1 MTTLNLGQLAIVWKG
16 AYSGAT
22 TYTKNQAVSYN
33 GNSYVCKVASVIGQI
48 PTNATYWDIM
58 SQGSNVLTTT
68 GDLLFQDTSGAARLP
83 IGGAGQVLTA
93 ATSGKPAWA
102 NNTSY
107 KGPEVLTSDLP
118 LVAAS
123 ATTPWLIDSGTNYF
137 ANNGLPNPACG
148 PVKRSQARYL
158 GSTFHVW
165 LNENHEVVVRGN
177 DVAFR
182 FAGTN
187 NLGDTFGTRVL
198 NNFSALNGV
207 MASGDY
213 FVQVYVAGNTLLALT
228 KLGYVFAIGSGAQG
242 LLGTGNTTDQYAWI
256 KIPYLGPA
264 STYNSLPN
272 TIVGLHVGQQC
283 GITPNPTYANTLQG
297 KTVHAIDVNG
307 RVFAWGINN
316 FGQLGIGSNTAIIS
330 TPTLIAGNSG
340 FLTADPLKKAVQ
352 ISGSGLHTLIVD
364 SSGQGYAC
372 GDNSNGALGI
382 GTTTNNSAN
391 HSFVAIAALTSI
403 YQVEAHQAMVTTTTQ
418 TGCSSFA
425 IKTDGTLLACGQ
437 NTYGTIGNGGTTQ
450 QTSYQTIAGSYSSIY
465 FTWLSVAAL
474 GGTPAA
480 PNGTIYN
487 WGYNANGQCGN
498 GTVTTP
504 VNAPAQPSATAQN
517 TNSSVT
523 TIDGSVNT
531 TPAAYPRTGIKYV
544 LPFQAMVSTGGG
556 WLIVDANDGLWIHG
570 NCEGINIVSAT
581 SASATSNQLAQKI
594 PAPWNTA
601 DGWGG
606 SQINAIVDMA
616 NNGNTDAINGSVVIA
631 SSDGRQW
638 ALGGGQGRK
647 YHDDGFFSAQF
658 RQVTA

>member
-33 GNSYVCKVASVIGQI
+33 GNSYVCKVASVVGQL
-48 PTNATYWDIM
+48 PTNATYWDVM

-68 GDLLFQDTSGAARLP
+68 GDLLFQDTSGANRLP
-83 IGGAGQVLTA
+83 IGDAGQVLTA

-102 NNTSY
+102 NNPGY
-107 KGPEVLTSDLP
+107 KGPEVLTSDIP

-123 ATTPWLIDSGTNYF
+123 ATTPWLIDSGASYF

-148 PVKRSQARYL
+148 PVKRSQGRLL

-187 NLGDTFGTRVL
+187 NLGDTYGTRVL
-198 NNFSALNGV
+198 NNFSAANGV

-213 FVQVYVAGNTLLALT
+213 FVQIYVAGNTLLALT

-242 LLGTGNTTDQYAWI
+242 LLGTGNTTDQYAWV

-272 TIVGLHVGQQC
+272 TIIGLHVGQQV
-283 GITPNPTYANTLQG
+283 GVTNDPAYANTLQA

-307 RVFAWGINN
+307 RVFAWGQNN
-316 FGQLGIGSNTAIIS
+316 FGQLGIGNNTAIIS

-352 ISGSGLHTLIVD
+352 ISGSGFHTLIVD

-382 GTTTNNSAN
+382 GTATNTAAN
-391 HSFVAIAALTSI
+391 YSLVAIAALTSI
-403 YQVEAHQAMVTTTTQ
+403 YQVEAIQAMNATTTQ
-418 TGCSSFA
+418 VGTNSFA

-437 NTYGTIGNGGTTQ
+437 NTYGQVGNGGTVQ

-465 FTWLSVAAL
+465 LEYLSVAAL
-474 GGTPAA
+474 GGTPVS
-480 PNGTIYN
+480 PNGTLYY
-487 WGYNANGQCGN
+487 WGYNANGQCCN

-504 VNAPAQPSATAQN
+504 VTAPAQPSATSQN
-517 TNSSVT
+517 TASAATSVDGSVT
-523 TIDGSVNT
+523 T
-531 TPAAYPRTGIKYV
+531 TPLAYPRTGIKYV
-544 LPFQAMVSTGGG
+544 FGYTVLATPNGG
-556 WLIVDANDGLWIHG
+556 WITVDANDNVWING
-570 NCEGINIVSAT
+570 ECAGINIVAAT
-581 SASATSNQLAQKI
+581 TAGTTSNQLAQKI
-594 PAPWNTA
+594 PAPWNVA
-601 DGWGG
+601 DGWVG
-606 SQINAIVDMA
+606 SSLNTVADMVC
-616 NNGNTDAINGSVVIA
+616 NGTYVTNGSVVIA

-638 ALGGGQGRK
+638 ALGGGHGRK